1 MGYKYVVHL
10 PFYRQ
15 IKMFKRIGISLPPS
29 SIEAWFYEVADL
41 IRSAYYRLKEL
52 VLSSDYVQS
61 DETTIPIINNEKHQ
75 TIKGYLWLVPSVTGN
90 QVFFFYHDGSRSM
103 KVALEL
109 FKGYQASLKDRKI
122 L

>member
-1 MGYKYVVHL
+1 MR
-10 PFYRQ
+10 P
-15 IKMFKRIGISLPPS
+15 
-29 SIEAWFYEVADL
+29 
-41 IRSAYYRLKEL
+41 AYYRLKEL

-75 TIKGYLWLVPSVTGN
+75 TIKGYLWLVRSVTGN

-109 FKGYQASLKDRKI
+109 FKGYQGAIQTDGYTGYGILEKDKRYHHHM
-122 L
+122 LLGTCQTLL